1 MPLKEGQVSY
11 CGYKN
16 VNVTKGKNAGKTV
29 QAWSFRLEGDNK
41 FYNCGFTKP
50 ARADGIKLLPG
61 DLVKFSYEDGNFGA
75 EVDMKSLKSKIVTQ
89 ATSEPDDGPAPAP
102 QKRSFGGGGQK
113 SGGGGARDDYWQNKD
128 AFDKNTTQPLILRQ
142 SANNVA
148 AQLVCAALEKD
159 VLPLPAKKGDKWDAL
174 MLCFNQVSDE
184 LYANSIAT
192 YHKLGGPDV
201 SGILGL
207 SNVGEEGADDR
218 SAGELSEMSNVDS
231 GDAADDG
238 WSEADDG
245 W

>member
-1 MPLKEGQVSY
+1 MPMKQGQVSY

-41 FYNCGFTKP
+41 FYNCGFVKP

-61 DLVKFSYEDGNFGA
+61 DLVKFSFEDGKFGA
-75 EVDMKSLKSKIVTQ
+75 EVDMKSLQSKIVTQ

-102 QKRSFGGGGQK
+102 QKRQFGGGQK
-113 SGGGGARDDYWQNKD
+113 SGGGGNRDDYWAKKEEY
-128 AFDKNTTQPLILRQ
+128 DKNTTQPLILRQ
-142 SANNVA
+142 SANNIA

-174 MLCFNQVSDE
+174 MMCFYQVSDE
-184 LYANSIAT
+184 LYAKNIAT

-201 SGILGL
+201 SSILGL
-207 SNVGEEGADDR
+207 GNVEEDDDDR
-218 SAGELSEMSNVDS
+218 SSGELAEMSNVDD
-231 GDAADDG
+231 GGADGSDG
-238 WSEADDG
+238 WGESDDP